1 MHVQLTTPTGT
12 LLDGVALNAAHP
24 ATFLIPD
31 AETRE
36 HVEVGAHVKI
46 GLRGVE
52 DTDPGE
58 RFWAQVISRSE
69 NGYLV
74 QVDNHLVYS
83 HLHGVRFED
92 FLVIQPNHILA
103 A

>member
-1 MHVQLTTPTGT
+1 MPDIHPTAIIDPAAQLADDVRIGAYS
-12 LLDGVALNAAHP
+12 V
-24 ATFLIPD
+24 I
-31 AETRE
+31 
-36 HVEVGAHVKI
+36 GAHVKI